1 MTTTALPWTRRDAIR
16 LAAGFVTGTVLLSIA
31 WFGSSGQTAA
41 ADQMR
46 WLNLGVLGAFL
57 PGMAA
62 GQWVL
67 RGHQAVRQRA
77 ADHTLWLEIA
87 LGPDGPRD
95 AADSGPDRFVSA
107 PAMTRYHR
115 PGCLA
120 AAGKPFTLDARAGHE
135 RAGRRPCE
143 MCRP

>member
-1 MTTTALPWTRRDAIR
+1 M
-16 LAAGFVTGTVLLSIA
+16 LLCIA
-31 WFGSSGQTAA
+31 WFGSSGQTTAS
-41 ADQMR
+41 DQIQ

-67 RGHQAVRQRA
+67 RGHQAVRHRA
-77 ADHTLWLEIA
+77 ADHTLWLETA
-87 LGPDGPRD
+87 LGPDRPRNATD
-95 AADSGPDRFVSA
+95 AGQERFVSA

-120 AAGKPFTLDARAGHE
+120 AAGKPCTLDARAAHE